1 MTRENDRIYTLP
13 EIWNGYQKYREQ
25 LQQDP
30 DNVTSFFT
38 FPNGYLPEIQVIK
51 QPSGKEDIFIN
62 TIGKT
67 FEPEGAK
74 LIRYILMYKT
84 GLRYDRQLDERA
96 PGDDSDAQLRQMYPG
111 SFIAKV
117 SCPMR
122 TPQADN
128 LVLEYVIDT
137 ANLQIEG
144 IQTMDGKSSVVLRG
158 INMSSRYRRPND
170 ENDIIFDE
178 WIQKFPE
185 YQGNIFREYFERR
198 FVRRSS

>member
-13 EIWNGYQKYREQ
+13 EIWNGYKTYRDQMLE
-25 LQQDP
+25 DP
-30 DNVTSFFT
+30 DKVTSFFA
-38 FPNGYLPEIQVIK
+38 FPQGYLPEIQVIH
-51 QPSGKEDIFIN
+51 QPSGKEDIFID
-62 TIGKT
+62 TVSKT

-84 GLRYDRQLDERA
+84 GLRYDRQLDETVS
-96 PGDDSDAQLRQMYPG
+96 GDDSNTQIRQLFPG

-144 IQTMDGKSSVVLRG
+144 IQTIDGNSSVVLRT
-158 INMSSRYRRPND
+158 INMSSRYRRPNED
-170 ENDIIFDE
+170 NDVVFDE

-185 YQGNIFREYFERR
+185 YQGNIFREYFEQRFTRR
-198 FVRRSS
+198 NA